1 VVKTL
6 NGDKP
11 SSPHGFSLGF
21 FQRFR
26 EVLKKDSIAVF
37 KEYHGKGRFKKNIN
51 AMFISLIPKRAGVVV
66 IKDIRPISSV
76 GGVYKIISK
85 VLVNRLK
92 QVLEK
97 IISNSQNA
105 FIFLEVIKIS
115 LKA

>member
-21 FQRFR
+21 FQTFR
-26 EVLKKDSIAVF
+26 EVLKKDGMAVF
-37 KEYHGKGRFKKNIN
+37 VEFHGKGTFKKIIN
-51 AMFISLIPKRAGVVV
+51 ATFNSLIPKRAGVVD

-76 GGVYKIISK
+76 GGVYKIISE

-92 QVLEK
+92 QVLEM
-97 IISNSQNA
+97 IISNSQNV

-115 LKA
+115 LKV